1 MTAFDKREEGLENR
15 FARDEALKFKAT
27 ARRDRAF
34 GLYIAEVLGKS
45 GDDATAYADG
55 VIKSNLAAP
64 GDEDMYAKVRADLDA
79 SSADLSDHLMRKK
92 ADELMAQAV
101 SDIDK
106 GK

>member
-1 MTAFDKREEGLENR
+1 MVAEEGLENR
-15 FARDEALKFKAT
+15 FAHDEELKFKAT

-45 GDDATAYADG
+45 GDDATAYADS

-64 GDEDMYAKVRADLDA
+64 GDEDMFGKVRADLDA

-101 SDIDK
+101 SDIDQ

>member
-1 MTAFDKREEGLENR
+1 MTTFDKREEGLENR
-15 FARDEALKFKAT
+15 FAHDAELQFKAT

-45 GDDATAYADG
+45 GDEATAYADS

-64 GDEDMYAKVRADLDA
+64 GDEDMYEKVRADLDA

-92 ADELMAQAV
+92 AGELMADAV
-101 SDIDK
+101 ASIDA

>member
-1 MTAFDKREEGLENR
+1 MTAFDKREKGLENR
-15 FARDEALKFKAT
+15 FARDEELRFKAT

-45 GDDATAYADG
+45 GDDAKAYADS

-64 GDEDMYAKVRADLDA
+64 GDEDMFEKVRADLDA
-79 SSADLSDHLMRKK
+79 SPADLSDHLMRKK
-92 ADELMAQAV
+92 ADELMAEAV
-101 SDIDK
+101 ASIDQ

>member
-1 MTAFDKREEGLENR
+1 MTAFDKREKGLENR
-15 FARDEALKFKAT
+15 FAHDEELKFKAT

-34 GLYIAEVLGKS
+34 GLYIAEVLGKT
-45 GDDATAYADG
+45 GDDATAYADS

-64 GDEDMYAKVRADLDA
+64 GDEDMFEKVRADLDA

-92 ADELMAQAV
+92 ADELMTDAV
-101 SDIDK
+101 ASIDQ

>member
-1 MTAFDKREEGLENR
+1 MTTFDKREEGIENR
-15 FARDEALKFKAT
+15 FAHDEELKFKAT

-45 GDDATAYADG
+45 GDDATAYADS

-64 GDEDMYAKVRADLDA
+64 GDEDMFGKVRADLDA

-92 ADELMAQAV
+92 ADELMAQAI
-101 SDIDK
+101 SDIDA

>member
-1 MTAFDKREEGLENR
+1 MTAFDKREKGIENR
-15 FARDEALKFKAT
+15 FAHDEELRFKAT

-34 GLYIAEVLGKS
+34 GLYIAEVLGKT
-45 GDDATAYADG
+45 GDDATAYADS

-64 GDEDMYAKVRADLDA
+64 GDEDMFEKVRADLDA

-92 ADELMAQAV
+92 ADELMADAV
-101 SDIDK
+101 AKIDQ

>member
-1 MTAFDKREEGLENR
+1 MTAFDKREKGLENR
-15 FARDEALKFKAT
+15 FAHDEELRFKAT

-45 GDDATAYADG
+45 GDDAKAYADS

-64 GDEDMYAKVRADLDA
+64 GDEDMFEKVRADLDA
-79 SSADLSDHLMRKK
+79 SPADLSDHLMRKK
-92 ADELMAQAV
+92 ADELMAEAV
-101 SDIDK
+101 ASIDQ